1 MKDISYSAL
10 SNAAL
15 RAAESYYPEDERL
28 FYDRIAFY
36 LLPPLWKLFLKLMKF
51 SPLREMIFSKRDREM
66 PGVIGNLLYR
76 TKYIDDVLK
85 ENLKEIEQLLILGS
99 GFDTRAYRFDGVE
112 KLKVFE
118 VDHPQTISK
127 KRKGLKKLYK
137 KIPDHVRLVEID
149 FDKKKLEEVLL
160 DNNFAFNKKTL
171 VIWEGVTQYIEQ
183 KSVDKIFD
191 FFADLETGSKILFSY
206 VKKEIVDGSD
216 RSEVD
221 QQIISFVEEMG
232 LDWKTGIESSKIE
245 TILNDNGLNLI
256 EDVGREEYKKRY
268 SHLTSREINI
278 YAGER
283 IVYAE
288 KR

>member
-51 SPLREMIFSKRDREM
+51 SPLREMIYSKRDKEM

-76 TKYIDDVLK
+76 TKYIDDRLK
-85 ENLKEIEQLLILGS
+85 DNKNKMEQLLILGS
-99 GFDTRAYRFDGVE
+99 GFDTRAYRIEGVQ
-112 KLKVFE
+112 KLEVFE

-183 KSVDKIFD
+183 KSVDKILD

-206 VKKEIVDGSD
+206 VKKGIVDGSD

-245 TILNDNGLNLI
+245 TILNDNILNLI

>member
-28 FYDRIAFY
+28 FYDRTAFY

-51 SPLREMIFSKRDREM
+51 SPLREMIYSKRDKEM

-137 KIPDHVRLVEID
+137 KIPDHVRLGEID

-191 FFADLETGSKILFSY
+191 FFAELETGSKILFSY
-206 VKKEIVDGSD
+206 VKKGIVDGSD

>member
-85 ENLKEIEQLLILGS
+85 ENLKDIEQLLILGS

-191 FFADLETGSKILFSY
+191 FFAELETGSKILFSY
-206 VKKEIVDGSD
+206 VKKGIVDGSD